1 MSCFPFIAAGREFE
15 VINLRLALPLLLS
28 PFSFPPRY
36 DTLFVHACK
45 KGSDLINKPRLG
57 DPQSMF
63 THTHQGMITYVF

>member
-28 PFSFPPRY
+28 PFASLSLLRY

-45 KGSDLINKPRLG
+45 KGSDLVNKHRG
-57 DPQSMF
+57 DPESERASS
-63 THTHQGMITYVF
+63 